1 MNLELIDIIKKVK
14 EKITDDSDMVWTH
27 YDNAKQLRDELD
39 ANVQKL
45 KVGATSSLEE
55 LKMLFLPTATLQE
68 HAICNGWTDEYL
80 KFAAKFDNLYSTI
93 KNRS

>member
-1 MNLELIDIIKKVK
+1 MNLELIDIVKKVK
-14 EKITDDSDMVWTH
+14 EKVTDDSDMVWTH

-45 KVGATSSLEE
+45 KFGDTGSLEE

-68 HAICNGWTDEYL
+68 HAICNGWPEEYL
-80 KFAAKFDNLYSTI
+80 NLAEKFDNLYSTI

>member
-14 EKITDDSDMVWTH
+14 EKLTDDSDMVWAH

-39 ANVQKL
+39 TNVQKL
-45 KVGATSSLEE
+45 KFGDTSSLEE
-55 LKMLFLPTATLQE
+55 LKMLFSPSASLKE
-68 HAICNGWTDEYL
+68 HAISNGWSDEDL
-80 KFAAKFDNLYSTI
+80 KLATKFDNIYSTM